1 MVSQKHSKR
10 AMSNTRKQVNN
21 WIRELKSIVSL
32 KQKEVTK
39 IRSYRKYKLP
49 GQAKMEKAAEQGLA
63 QVKRQLLQYTKL
75 KQKYERD
82 GLI

>member
-1 MVSQKHSKR
+1 MASKKHSKR
-10 AMSNTRKQVNN
+10 AMSNTRKQVNG
-21 WIRELKSIVSL
+21 WIRELRSITAL

-63 QVKRQLLQYTKL
+63 QVKRQLQQYIKL
-75 KQKYERD
+75 KQKYEKD

>member
-10 AMSNTRKQVNN
+10 AMSNTRKQVNG
-21 WIRELKSIVSL
+21 WIRELRSIVAL

-63 QVKRQLLQYTKL
+63 QVKRQLQQYTKL

>member
-1 MVSQKHSKR
+1 MASKKHSKR
-10 AMSNTRKQVNN
+10 AMSNTRKQVNG
-21 WIRELKSIVSL
+21 WIRELRSITAL

-39 IRSYRKYKLP
+39 IRSFRKYKLP

-63 QVKRQLLQYTKL
+63 QVKRQLEQYIKL
-75 KQKYERD
+75 KQRYERD

>member
-1 MVSQKHSKR
+1 MASKKHSKR
-10 AMSNTRKQVNN
+10 AMSNTRKQVNG
-21 WIRELKSIVSL
+21 WIRELRSITAL

-39 IRSYRKYKLP
+39 IRSFRKYKLP

-63 QVKRQLLQYTKL
+63 QVKKQLEQYIKL
-75 KQKYERD
+75 KQRYERD

>member
-1 MVSQKHSKR
+1 
-10 AMSNTRKQVNN
+10 MSNTRKQVNG
-21 WIRELKSIVSL
+21 WIRELRSITAL

-39 IRSYRKYKLP
+39 IRSFRKYKLP

-63 QVKRQLLQYTKL
+63 QVKKQLEQYIKL
-75 KQKYERD
+75 KQRYERD

>member
-1 MVSQKHSKR
+1 MASKKHSKR
-10 AMSNTRKQVNN
+10 AMSNTRKQVNA
-21 WIRELKSIVSL
+21 WIRELKSIVAL

-49 GQAKMEKAAEQGLA
+49 GQAKMENAAEQGLA

>member
-1 MVSQKHSKR
+1 MASQKHSKR
-10 AMSNTRKQVNN
+10 AMSNMRKQVNG
-21 WIRELKSIVSL
+21 WIRELRSIVAL

-49 GQAKMEKAAEQGLA
+49 GQEKMERAAEQGLA
-63 QVKRQLLQYTKL
+63 QVKRQLRQYIKL

-82 GLI
+82 

>member
-1 MVSQKHSKR
+1 MAVKKRSKR
-10 AMSNTRKQVNN
+10 AMSNQRKQVNG
-21 WIRELKSIVSL
+21 WIRELRSIVAL

-39 IRSYRKYKLP
+39 IRSYRKYRLP
-49 GQAKMEKAAEQGLA
+49 GQAKMEKASEQGLTQA
-63 QVKRQLLQYTKL
+63 KKQLQQYIKL

>member
-1 MVSQKHSKR
+1 
-10 AMSNTRKQVNN
+10 MSNTRKQVNG
-21 WIRELKSIVSL
+21 WIRELRSITAL

-39 IRSYRKYKLP
+39 IRSFRKYKLP

-63 QVKRQLLQYTKL
+63 QVKRQLEQYIKL
-75 KQKYERD
+75 KQRYERD

>member
-1 MVSQKHSKR
+1 MASKKHSKR
-10 AMSNTRKQVNN
+10 AMSNTRKQVNG
-21 WIRELKSIVSL
+21 WIRELRSIVAL

-63 QVKRQLLQYTKL
+63 QVKRQLQQYIKL

-82 GLI
+82 GRI